1 MQSLLNAWSNVKNM
15 KDEIRIRLSVGLIV
29 VAVLHAVMLGAV
41 FTALHRNPE
50 PEQDTSW
57 QVPPATPVP
66 QVSRSIEKL
75 PEPTQVNLEAQ
86 GELKQQYGSNC
97 PPCRRVTR
105 PTFTPYRVV
114 PTIPIVQPT
123 PQPMATPAPARVT
136 YPTEPTPARVTYP
149 TEPKPTAPAPTAAK
163 PTTPTPAKPA
173 VGAPAAPTASAVT
186 PTPTAPAPI
195 IIKPT
200 FSKDEP
206 IVAPD
211 PGPKRYQIALFV
223 GKDAKSEQ
231 LIEWFSKDPSL
242 SKLKDEC
249 EFQVYTE
256 DNKLYRTRF
265 ESIVPASQFPV
276 VLFQDSTGGHIH
288 AAGHAMLPSTPEELF
303 DDLQHGYELHEQTRQ
318 AQRTGALKA
327 RGYSWDSAISPT
339 LQLAPEDC
347 PDGYCPVEPNEPTWR
362 PFDRDRD
369 RNRDRLFDRTPG
381 GRNAL
386 IWANAG
392 ELATLALIVV
402 SGILLGF
409 ILIKRGM

>member
-50 PEQDTSW
+50 PEQDSSW
-57 QVPPATPVP
+57 QVPSATPVP
-66 QVSRSIEKL
+66 QISRSIEKL
-75 PEPTQVNLEAQ
+75 PEPAQVNLQAQ
-86 GELKQQYGSNC
+86 GELKQQYGNNC
-97 PPCRRVTR
+97 PPSRRVTR
-105 PTFTPYRVV
+105 PTFTRYRVV
-114 PTIPIVQPT
+114 PALPIVQPT
-123 PQPMATPAPARVT
+123 PPLTPTPAPARVT
-136 YPTEPTPARVTYP
+136 YPAEPKPAEPTPAP
-149 TEPKPTAPAPTAAK
+149 TK
-163 PTTPTPAKPA
+163 PTTPTPTKPA
-173 VGAPAAPTASAVT
+173 AGAPLKPSTPTATST

-200 FSKDEP
+200 FNKDEP
-206 IVAPD
+206 IVAPE

-223 GKDAKSEQ
+223 GNDPKSEQ
-231 LIEWFSKDPSL
+231 LTQWFSKDPSL
-242 SKLKDEC
+242 AKLKDEC
-249 EFQVYTE
+249 EFQVYTS

-265 ESIVPASQFPV
+265 EAIVPANQFPV

-347 PDGYCPVEPNEPTWR
+347 PDGYCPVEPSEPTWR

-369 RNRDRLFDRTPG
+369 GDRDRLFDQKPG

-392 ELATLALIVV
+392 ELATIALIFVAV
-402 SGILLGF
+402 ILLGF

>member
-1 MQSLLNAWSNVKNM
+1 MFN
-15 KDEIRIRLSVGLIV
+15 
-29 VAVLHAVMLGAV
+29 
-41 FTALHRNPE
+41 
-50 PEQDTSW
+50 
-57 QVPPATPVP
+57 
-66 QVSRSIEKL
+66 
-75 PEPTQVNLEAQ
+75 
-86 GELKQQYGSNC
+86 
-97 PPCRRVTR
+97 
-105 PTFTPYRVV
+105 
-114 PTIPIVQPT
+114 
-123 PQPMATPAPARVT
+123 
-136 YPTEPTPARVTYP
+136 
-149 TEPKPTAPAPTAAK
+149 
-163 PTTPTPAKPA
+163 
-173 VGAPAAPTASAVT
+173 
-186 PTPTAPAPI
+186 
-195 IIKPT
+195 
-200 FSKDEP
+200 KDEP

-231 LIEWFSKDPSL
+231 LIEWFTKDPSL

-369 RNRDRLFDRTPG
+369 RNRDRLFVNEIAGRLWNLHEFGGIAKKRRKLKRHRFRVGQHGPIRVIGPGKFARIELRTAAQANRARRLIEEENQRRGAEKP
-381 GRNAL
+381 RRYPKRPFMKPAL
-386 IWANAG
+386 ETHRAQLPKFWRDS
-392 ELATLALIVV
+392 V
-402 SGILLGF
+402 
-409 ILIKRGM
+409 K

>member
-1 MQSLLNAWSNVKNM
+1 M

-50 PEQDTSW
+50 SEQDTSW
-57 QVPPATPVP
+57 QVPPARPVP

-136 YPTEPTPARVTYP
+136 YS
-149 TEPKPTAPAPTAAK
+149 TEPKPTEPAPSANKPTTPAPAPT
-163 PTTPTPAKPA
+163 KPA
-173 VGAPAAPTASAVT
+173 VGAPVAPAEPSKPAAT
-186 PTPTAPAPI
+186 PAPTAPAPI

-200 FSKDEP
+200 FNKDEP

-369 RNRDRLFDRTPG
+369 RNRDRLFDRNPG